1 MGDES
6 GKVKAVKTTQ
16 IAVGADGR
24 FEEVAGTEKEWP
36 ADLVVLAMGF
46 RHPEATIS
54 ETLKLEADARNNVKA
69 NTADYR
75 TSSRGVFAAGDL
87 PPRPEPRGVGD
98 QRGAQLGGGVRRY
111 LRQGPEASW

>member
-1 MGDES
+1 M
-6 GKVKAVKTTQ
+6 
-16 IAVGADGR
+16 
-24 FEEVAGTEKEWP
+24 AGTEKEWP

-75 TSSRGVFAAGDL
+75 TSSRGVFAAGDC
-87 PPRPEPRGVGD
+87 RRGQSLVVWAINEGRNSAAACD
-98 QRGAQLGGGVRRY
+98 AY